1 MSELIHTAREAE
13 ATAALPPDQDAPSVL
28 DMLRLAM
35 APGLGPVLIERLL
48 AKFGTAARICEA
60 SQAELR
66 VVEGIGATRARAFA
80 ESFATSLNS
89 ARAEMDRAASMGI
102 SIVVKGGPGYPE
114 LMSPLP
120 DAPAILYIR
129 GEIRSHD
136 LDRYPVAMVG
146 SRACTS
152 YGLEQSRRFAGFLS
166 RAGMTIASGGARG
179 IDSAAH
185 RAAIDAGGRTIAV
198 LGCGLAKCYP
208 PENEALFAD
217 IARAGAVISE
227 LPLDTPPNAENFPA
241 RNRIIS
247 GLSLGVLV
255 IEAGLR
261 SGALITARQA
271 AEDHGRD
278 VMALPGRV
286 DSKASEGSLE
296 LIKSG
301 GAALVTDPADVIAC
315 LDSATRHLAKGTH
328 AARYTPLQTAS
339 ARDGSESLFS
349 GDANAASVATAQIA
363 PAINDPLAARI
374 LEALDVPRTPED
386 LARRLTLEMPR
397 LRAHLTLMEMRRQV
411 VRRGSFM
418 DRA

>member
-1 MSELIHTAREAE
+1 MHQPDESA
-13 ATAALPPDQDAPSVL
+13 ATAPAAPPAQPHDEALL
-28 DMLRLAM
+28 GMLRLTM
-35 APGLGPVLIERLL
+35 APGLGPILIDRLL
-48 AKFGTAARICEA
+48 AKFSTASRICEA

-66 VVEGIGATRARAFA
+66 IVEGIGPGRARAFV
-80 ESFATSLNS
+80 ESFATSRPGAL
-89 ARAEMDRAASMGI
+89 AELDRASQMGI
-102 SIVVKGGPGYPE
+102 QIVAKNGPGYPD
-114 LMSPLP
+114 LLAPLP

-129 GEIRSHD
+129 GEIRAAD
-136 LDRYPVAMVG
+136 LDRYRVAMVG

-152 YGLEQSRRFAGFLS
+152 YGLEQSRRFAGFLA
-166 RAGMTIASGGARG
+166 RAGMTIVSGGARG

-185 RAAIDAGGRTIAV
+185 RAALDAGGRSLAV

-217 IARAGAVISE
+217 IARAGAVVSE

-255 IEAGLR
+255 IEAGLK

-296 LIKSG
+296 LLKSG

-315 LDSATRHLAKGTH
+315 LDSATRHLARGTH
-328 AARYTPLQTAS
+328 AARYTPTA
-339 ARDGSESLFS
+339 ANASEAGSLFES
-349 GDANAASVATAQIA
+349 SPPEAPPNTTSVT
-363 PAINDPLAARI
+363 PALNDPLGAQI
-374 LEALDVPRTPED
+374 LEALDTPRTPED
-386 LARRLTLEMPR
+386 LARRLELEMPR

-411 VRRGSFM
+411 VRKGSSI

>member
-1 MSELIHTAREAE
+1 MEQHER
-13 ATAALPPDQDAPSVL
+13 AAAPAAAQGPSDDDGLVG
-28 DMLRLAM
+28 MIRLTM

-48 AKFGTAARICEA
+48 AKFGSPSRVCEA

-66 VVEGIGATRARAFA
+66 VVEGIGPGRARAFV
-80 ESFATSLNS
+80 ESFAASRPAAIAEI
-89 ARAEMDRAASMGI
+89 ARATQMGVQ
-102 SIVVKGGPGYPE
+102 IVAKGGAGYPD
-114 LMSPLP
+114 LLSPLP

-129 GEIRSHD
+129 GEIRSAE
-136 LDRYPVAMVG
+136 LDRYCVAMVG

-152 YGLEQSRRFAGFLS
+152 YGLEQSRRFAGFLG
-166 RAGMTIASGGARG
+166 RAGMTIVSGGARG

-185 RAAIDAGGRTIAV
+185 RAALDAGGRTIAV

-217 IARAGAVISE
+217 IARAGAVVSE

-255 IEAGLR
+255 IEAGLK

-296 LIKSG
+296 LLKSG
-301 GAALVTDPADVIAC
+301 GAALVTDPADVLAC
-315 LDSATRHLAKGTH
+315 LESAARHVARGTH
-328 AARYTPLQTAS
+328 AARYVPAPAS
-339 ARDGSESLFS
+339 VDQGESGSLFAGGPGGS
-349 GDANAASVATAQIA
+349 GGAATTSVS
-363 PAINDPLAARI
+363 PVFDDPLGTQI
-374 LEALDVPRTPED
+374 LEALDTPRTAED
-386 LARRLTLEMPR
+386 LARRLGIEMPR

-411 VRRGSFM
+411 VRKGSSI

>member
-1 MSELIHTAREAE
+1 MSDLMHNERPAEDSGTAPTDEGAS
-13 ATAALPPDQDAPSVL
+13 SVI
-28 DMLRLAM
+28 DVLRLTM

-80 ESFATSLNS
+80 ESFATSLS
-89 ARAEMDRAASMGI
+89 AARTEMDLAAKMGI
-102 SIVVKGGPGYPE
+102 QIVAKGGPGYPE
-114 LMSPLP
+114 LLSPLP

-152 YGLEQSRRFAGFLS
+152 YGLEQSRRFAGFLA
-166 RAGMTIASGGARG
+166 RAGMTITSGGARG

-185 RAAIDAGGRTIAV
+185 RAALDAGGRTIAV

-208 PENEALFAD
+208 PENESLFAD
-217 IARAGAVISE
+217 IARAGAVVSE

-247 GLSLGVLV
+247 GISLGVLV

-296 LIKSG
+296 LLKSG
-301 GAALVTDPADVIAC
+301 GAALITDPADVIAC
-315 LDSATRHLAKGTH
+315 LDAATRHLARGTH
-328 AARYTPLQTAS
+328 AARYTPTATIS
-339 ARDGSESLFS
+339 DGTESLFA
-349 GDANAASVATAQIA
+349 GAANAATSAAPSVA

-374 LEALDVPRTPED
+374 IEALDVPRTPED
-386 LARRLTLEMPR
+386 LAHRLTLEMPR
-397 LRAHLTLMEMRRQV
+397 LRSHLTLMEMRRQV
-411 VRRGSFM
+411 IRKGSFM